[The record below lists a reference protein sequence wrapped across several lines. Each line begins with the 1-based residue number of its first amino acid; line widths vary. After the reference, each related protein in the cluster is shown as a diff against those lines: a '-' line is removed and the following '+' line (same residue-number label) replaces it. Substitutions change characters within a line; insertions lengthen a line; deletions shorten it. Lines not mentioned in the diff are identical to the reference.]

1 MKITQLESLPSIY
14 KFKNKEDFCNRL
26 IQEVIT
32 ISKNN
37 SLYSKKNKK
46 ISELEKY
53 RNTLITKDERL
64 NMLLEK
70 SISMKEDLTS
80 KITMLIED
88 NNVVRNKLLEIL
100 HPGGE
105 IK

>member
-1 MKITQLESLPSIY
+1 MKITQLEPLPSIY

-46 ISELEKY
+46 IIELEKY
-53 RNTLITKDERL
+53 RDMLNTKNERL

-80 KITMLIED
+80 KITLLVED

>member
-1 MKITQLESLPSIY
+1 MKISQLEPLPSIY

-46 ISELEKY
+46 IIELEKY
-53 RNTLITKDERL
+53 RDMLNTKNERL

-80 KITMLIED
+80 KITLLVED

-100 HPGGE
+100 H
-105 IK
+105 

>member
-1 MKITQLESLPSIY
+1 VKIIQTEPLPSIY

-26 IQEVIT
+26 IQEVLS

-37 SLYSKKNKK
+37 SLFLKKNKK
-46 ISELEKY
+46 INELEKY
-53 RNTLITKDERL
+53 RNVLNTKNEKL

-70 SISMKEDLTS
+70 SINMKKDLTS

-88 NNVVRNKLLEIL
+88 NNNVRNKLLEL
-100 HPGGE
+100 L
-105 IK
+105 

>member
-1 MKITQLESLPSIY
+1 VKITQIEPLPSIY

-37 SLYSKKNKK
+37 SLFLKKNKK

-53 RNTLITKDERL
+53 RNILNTKNEKL

-70 SISMKEDLTS
+70 SINMKKDLTG
-80 KITMLIED
+80 KISLLVED
-88 NNVVRNKLLEIL
+88 NNNVRNKLLEL
-100 HPGGE
+100 LKGG
-105 IK
+105 

>member
-1 MKITQLESLPSIY
+1 VKITQLEPLPAIY

-46 ISELEKY
+46 IIELEKY
-53 RNTLITKDERL
+53 RDVLNTKNERL
-64 NMLLEK
+64 NNLLEK
-70 SISMKEDLTS
+70 SINMKEDLTS
-80 KITMLIED
+80 KISLLVED
-88 NNVVRNKLLEIL
+88 NNVVRNKLLELL
-100 HPGGE
+100 HP
-105 IK
+105 

>member
-1 MKITQLESLPSIY
+1 MKITQLEPLPSIY

-46 ISELEKY
+46 IIELEKY
-53 RNTLITKDERL
+53 RNTLNTKDERL

-70 SISMKEDLTS
+70 SINMKEDLTS
-80 KITMLIED
+80 KISLLVED
-88 NNVVRNKLLEIL
+88 NNVVRNKLLEL
-100 HPGGE
+100 LQR
-105 IK
+105 

>member
-1 MKITQLESLPSIY
+1 VKISQLEPLPSIY

-46 ISELEKY
+46 IIELEKY
-53 RNTLITKDERL
+53 RNTLNTKDERL

-70 SISMKEDLTS
+70 SVSMKDDLTS

-88 NNVVRNKLLEIL
+88 NKSVKNKLLELL
-100 HPGGE
+100 H
-105 IK
+105 

>member
-1 MKITQLESLPSIY
+1 MKITQLEPLPAIY

-46 ISELEKY
+46 IIELEKY
-53 RNTLITKDERL
+53 RDMLNTKDERL

-70 SISMKEDLTS
+70 SISMKEDLTG
-80 KITMLIED
+80 KITMIIED
-88 NNVVRNKLLEIL
+88 NNNVRNKLLELL
-100 HPGGE
+100 H
-105 IK
+105 

>member
-46 ISELEKY
+46 IIELEKY
-53 RNTLITKDERL
+53 RDMLNTKNERL

-80 KITMLIED
+80 KITLLVED
-88 NNVVRNKLLEIL
+88 NNVVRNKLLELL
-100 HPGGE
+100 HPEGE

>member
-1 MKITQLESLPSIY
+1 MKITQLEPLPSIY

-46 ISELEKY
+46 IIELEKY
-53 RNTLITKDERL
+53 RDMLNTKNERL

-80 KITMLIED
+80 KITLLVED
-88 NNVVRNKLLEIL
+88 NNVVRNKLLELL
-100 HPGGE
+100 HPEGE

>member
-1 MKITQLESLPSIY
+1 MKITQLEPLPSRY
-14 KFKNKEDFCNRL
+14 KVKNKEDFCNRL

-46 ISELEKY
+46 IIELEKY

-88 NNVVRNKLLEIL
+88 NNVVRNKLLELL
-100 HPGGE
+100 H
-105 IK
+105 

>member
-1 MKITQLESLPSIY
+1 MKISQLEPLPSIY

-46 ISELEKY
+46 IIELEKY
-53 RNTLITKDERL
+53 RDMLNTKNERL

-80 KITMLIED
+80 KITLLVED
-88 NNVVRNKLLEIL
+88 NNVVRNKLLEL
-100 HPGGE
+100 
-105 IK
+105 